1 VLSDLL
7 MGRSDHLVSSL
18 HLGRSGRLLLLIV
31 EHPKDGFLLLLG
43 GRSALETKTRVKYIK

>member
-1 VLSDLL
+1 
-7 MGRSDHLVSSL
+7 MTPPLVGSI

-31 EHPKDGFLLLLG
+31 EHPKDGLLSLSG